1 MKRETLNRNNI
12 VCFLLFTLMS
22 VQVYLVL
29 PVEATAQVEILP
41 SHTGFIFELPPYL
54 SNYEVVGEVKNV
66 GNVTVSF
73 VNVTATFYDAGGN
86 VIAEPTGS
94 TLIRVLLPGR
104 KAPFDVPLIDFPAE
118 DVQDYSLSVEF
129 SEHQG
134 NVPPLG
140 LDITSHSSYIDEDGT
155 LYITGLISN
164 NQTATATNVDVRA
177 IFYDVNDN
185 VVAVSPGWL
194 PSDIDSGDS
203 ASFMVPLFPQ
213 RVPYVYSYFLTAES
227 EEYAIVSEVGPIP
240 VSEQP
245 SDTSPP
251 VASAG
256 SNKTV
261 KVNTIVNFDAGGSSD
276 NVGIDS
282 YEWDFGDGTQGT
294 GVTTTHTYTESGTYI
309 VKLIVRD
316 AVGNSDTDS
325 ITVTVLSSEAFPEW
339 IVGVAIV
346 VLGITVVIALLWKKR

>member
-1 MKRETLNRNNI
+1 MLNRNNI
-12 VCFLLFTLMS
+12 ICFLLFTLLS

-54 SNYEVVGEVKNV
+54 RNYEVVGEVKNV
-66 GNVTVSF
+66 GNVTVSS
-73 VNVTATFYDAGGN
+73 VNITATFYDAGHN
-86 VIAEPTGS
+86 VIAEPTDS
-94 TLIRVLLPGR
+94 TLISVLLPGR

-118 DVQDYSLSVEF
+118 YVQDYSLSVEF

-134 NVPPLG
+134 NVPVLG
-140 LDITSHSSYIDEDGT
+140 LDITSHSSYIEEDGT

-164 NQTATATNVDVRA
+164 NQTETATNVEVRA
-177 IFYDVNDN
+177 TFYDVNDN
-185 VVAVSPGWL
+185 VVAVSLGGL

-203 ASFMVPLFPQ
+203 AQFMVPLFPQ
-213 RVPYVYSYFLTAES
+213 RVPYVHSYFLTAES

-240 VSEQP
+240 VSQQP

-261 KVNTIVNFDAGGSSD
+261 KVNTVVNFDAGGSSD
-276 NVGIDS
+276 NVGIAS
-282 YEWDFGDGTQGT
+282 YEWDFGDETQGT
-294 GVTTTHTYTESGTYI
+294 GGTTTHTYTEPGTYI
-309 VKLIVRD
+309 VRLRVWD
-316 AVGNSDTDS
+316 AAGNNDTDS
-325 ITVTVLSSEAFPEW
+325 ITVTVLPSEAFPEW
-339 IVGVAIV
+339 IAGAAIV
-346 VLGITVVIALLWKKR
+346 ALGIAVATVLIWKKRK